1 MAEVKWIKIVTD
13 IFDDEKIVLIE
24 GMPEADS
31 IIVIWFKLLCL
42 AGKQNNGGIFML
54 NDKIPYT
61 EEMLAILFRRP
72 LKTIR
77 LAIQVFIA
85 YGMIEVIDNVM
96 TIPKWEKHQSL
107 NSFERQK
114 EQTRKRVAALRE
126 RKKHQDDADVTQ
138 CNVTCNADVT
148 QCNTDVTHIDKDIDK
163 EEDIESNYV
172 SKDTLSGKPDET
184 DTKCIQDIS
193 KMDTKDTYSSERKEI
208 IDYLNSVLGTHY
220 TYSSKANNG
229 HINSRLREGHTVEEF
244 KRVIDKKAKAWKE
257 DPHMCQYLRPE
268 TLFGSKFEGYLNELD
283 KPVTY
288 EQAANGTFDYDEWN
302 RTHDAFGNRIDGG
315 VDEW

>member
-1 MAEVKWIKIVTD
+1 MAERRMFAKTIIDSDTFLEMPMSAQALYFHLGMRADDDGFVNSPRRIQRDVGASADDLKLLVAKQFIIP
-13 IFDDEKIVLIE
+13 FDSGV
-24 GMPEADS
+24 
-31 IIVIWFKLLCL
+31 IVIRHWRMHNYIQKDRY
-42 AGKQNNGGIFML
+42 K
-54 NDKIPYT
+54 P
-61 EEMLAILFRRP
+61 
-72 LKTIR
+72 TI
-77 LAIQVFIA
+77 
-85 YGMIEVIDNVM
+85 Y
-96 TIPKWEKHQSL
+96 
-107 NSFERQK
+107 
-114 EQTRKRVAALRE
+114 AAE
-126 RKKHQDDADVTQ
+126 
-138 CNVTCNADVT
+138 
-148 QCNTDVTHIDKDIDK
+148 
-163 EEDIESNYV
+163 
-172 SKDTLSGKPDET
+172 KDTLKLTQNGMYTECIQGVSKLDTQVRVSIGKSKVIDKYIMSGKPD
-184 DTKCIQDIS
+184 DIVPS
-193 KMDTKDTYSSERKEI
+193 CDSEVTECNVTVTDTKDTYSSERKEI
-208 IDYLNSVLGTHY
+208 IDYPNSVLGTHY